1 MKKQILIVDDDQR
14 MLDSLRRTL
23 HDQRDDWAMTFVRQP
38 ERAWECLLEAAYDA
52 VVTDVKM
59 PGLNGL
65 DLLERMRR
73 TDKTR
78 HVPVVVLTGLNDHD
92 LKEKVLNLGAVDLL
106 NKPVEPRQLIARL
119 RSMLQMKAYQD
130 DLQERNELL
139 AEKIQRQD
147 VDLAQS
153 RMSVVCRL
161 GMAAEFRDED
171 TGNHVIRVGSYSH
184 AVAAALGMPRSFLE
198 KLLLA
203 APLHDI
209 GKIGVPDS
217 VLLKPGPLNDEE
229 WAIMQRHCEIGE
241 CILREE
247 SKAVVPLF
255 DWYAL
260 EAQAVKEALD
270 NRDPMLEMAASVALT
285 HHEKWDGGGYPQ
297 GLAGEAIPMESRI
310 VAIADVYDAL
320 TSNRPYR
327 SARPEEE
334 ALTII
339 ETTVG
344 HHFDPRVYDAFLRA
358 LPEIRALRRRF
369 DDSVVIFSPPEGAL
383 T

>member
-147 VDLAQS
+147 VDLCS
-153 RMSVVCRL
+153 R
-161 GMAAEFRDED
+161 G
-171 TGNHVIRVGSYSH
+171 
-184 AVAAALGMPRSFLE
+184 
-198 KLLLA
+198 
-203 APLHDI
+203 
-209 GKIGVPDS
+209 
-217 VLLKPGPLNDEE
+217 
-229 WAIMQRHCEIGE
+229 
-241 CILREE
+241 
-247 SKAVVPLF
+247 
-255 DWYAL
+255 
-260 EAQAVKEALD
+260 
-270 NRDPMLEMAASVALT
+270 
-285 HHEKWDGGGYPQ
+285 
-297 GLAGEAIPMESRI
+297 
-310 VAIADVYDAL
+310 
-320 TSNRPYR
+320 
-327 SARPEEE
+327 
-334 ALTII
+334 
-339 ETTVG
+339 
-344 HHFDPRVYDAFLRA
+344 
-358 LPEIRALRRRF
+358 
-369 DDSVVIFSPPEGAL
+369 
-383 T
+383 